1 MSGMPRLSPAP
12 VYTTLSASALAAALG
27 LGAACGSTDQ
37 TGPKTAIAEI
47 WNNRVA
53 EGSQFGWDG
62 VPAIIGSI
70 IVVENENN
78 LVALDRE
85 TGKILWST
93 AVKNAPVPGAVNVV
107 ASNGTALAG
116 EEFITAVDDGTGQI
130 KWRFKPD
137 SVPALVIASADDQ
150 TYYTGQL
157 GIPVVYALDLT
168 TGSLKWRTNV
178 GSAWQYKGY
187 VYGTS
192 FSGDTLYVNVERFV
206 TQNGGFTS
214 AVVVALDKIDGHELW
229 RYETPTTSHG
239 SRDAPIVFGNLLIID
254 DLSGHGVF
262 AIDRFSP
269 SSGEKWRVAAPGNAA
284 GPTTPSVI
292 SNGTLFT
299 GFGGGYFYAI
309 DARTG
314 TVKWSHQT
322 FQWVT
327 GVTTCA
333 GSAFANV
340 ANIERYDAETGA
352 ITGHSASGK
361 APLTSGLVTDGSRIY
376 VSGEDGVHAFAC
388 E

>member
-192 FSGDTLYVNVERFV
+192 FSGDTLYVNVERKPRC
-206 TQNGGFTS
+206 S
-214 AVVVALDKIDGHELW
+214 YRLW
-229 RYETPTTSHG
+229 QSVNNRRLIG
-239 SRDAPIVFGNLLIID
+239 SWGLCHRPL
-254 DLSGHGVF
+254 F
-262 AIDRFSP
+262 AFLRREMARSCP
-269 SSGEKWRVAAPGNAA
+269 RECGRPH
-284 GPTTPSVI
+284 
-292 SNGTLFT
+292 
-299 GFGGGYFYAI
+299 YAI
-309 DARTG
+309 GDL
-314 TVKWSHQT
+314 
-322 FQWVT
+322 QW
-327 GVTTCA
+327 
-333 GSAFANV
+333 
-340 ANIERYDAETGA
+340 Y
-352 ITGHSASGK
+352 
-361 APLTSGLVTDGSRIY
+361 PLHWLRRGIFLRNRRENRHG
-376 VSGEDGVHAFAC
+376 
-388 E
+388 